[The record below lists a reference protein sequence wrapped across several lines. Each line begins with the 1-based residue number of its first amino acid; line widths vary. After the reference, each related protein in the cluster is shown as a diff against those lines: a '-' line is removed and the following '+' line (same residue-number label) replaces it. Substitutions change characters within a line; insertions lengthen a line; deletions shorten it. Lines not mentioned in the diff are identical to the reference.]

1 MNKIAEG
8 IGYIIV
14 GFIIVC
20 AIAVLGGTILWLIWE
35 DSLTA
40 MFPKAV
46 ESGVLA
52 EKLGWWQSVK
62 ITWIFALLIKSTNT
76 TSSKKD

>member
-1 MNKIAEG
+1 MNKIAE
-8 IGYIIV
+8 GYIIV